1 MFSTKYWFISL
12 IASHANSCAL
22 VRCCHRISDEI
33 NIVHT
38 NHEKSGH
45 DRYAFHNYSVNM
57 RYIVVIYMSRITFYV
72 PFLQGIFQLINKTD
86 GHPFD
91 ENDENLFE
99 VYYSMLSLSSW
110 FISLERL
117 SFVLFFNVLFYRR
130 LQYSV
135 GLEFTIQT
143 CTRKHLSCWQN
154 KWLQWRWDVVHCTI
168 VVDENNKISPAVARF
183 ICSLWFFVARF
194 YPTMLEQHQKTFK
207 DWW

>member
-1 MFSTKYWFISL
+1 
-12 IASHANSCAL
+12 
-22 VRCCHRISDEI
+22 
-33 NIVHT
+33 
-38 NHEKSGH
+38 
-45 DRYAFHNYSVNM
+45 
-57 RYIVVIYMSRITFYV
+57 
-72 PFLQGIFQLINKTD
+72 LINKTD

-117 SFVLFFNVLFYRR
+117 SFVLLFNVLFYRR

-168 VVDENNKISPAVARF
+168 VVDENNKICPAVG
-183 ICSLWFFVARF
+183 L
-194 YPTMLEQHQKTFK
+194 
-207 DWW
+207 

>member
-1 MFSTKYWFISL
+1 
-12 IASHANSCAL
+12 
-22 VRCCHRISDEI
+22 
-33 NIVHT
+33 VHT

-57 RYIVVIYMSRITFYV
+57 RYIVAIYMSRIIFYF
-72 PFLQGIFQLINKTD
+72 PQGIFQLINKTD

-99 VYYSMLSLSSW
+99 VLLLYAFFFFLIHFS
-110 FISLERL
+110 IERL
-117 SFVLFFNVLFYRR
+117 SFVLLFNVLFYRR

-168 VVDENNKISPAVARF
+168 VVDENNKIYPAVG
-183 ICSLWFFVARF
+183 L
-194 YPTMLEQHQKTFK
+194 
-207 DWW
+207 